1 MKQREHILDPG
12 AVPGSSTIN
21 TLENNMDWIT
31 ADLIDAI
38 NETSWFDGIG
48 TIIVLLIAYAAY
60 KWIKKNI

>member
-1 MKQREHILDPG
+1 LRTELDGG
-12 AVPGSSTIN
+12 ANPPSSTTN

-48 TIIVLLIAYAAY
+48 TIVVLLIAYAVY

>member
-1 MKQREHILDPG
+1 LRTELDEG
-12 AVPGSSTIN
+12 ANPSSSTTN

-48 TIIVLLIAYAAY
+48 TIVVLLIAYAVY

>member
-1 MKQREHILDPG
+1 MRVESCLDGG
-12 AVPGSSTIN
+12 ANPPSSTTN
-21 TLENNMDWIT
+21 TLENKMDWIT

-48 TIIVLLIAYAAY
+48 TIIILLVAYAVY

>member
-1 MKQREHILDPG
+1 LRADLDGG
-12 AVPGSSTIN
+12 ANPPSSTTN
-21 TLENNMDWIT
+21 TLENKMDWIT

-48 TIIVLLIAYAAY
+48 TILILLATYAAY

>member
-1 MKQREHILDPG
+1 
-12 AVPGSSTIN
+12 
-21 TLENNMDWIT
+21 MDWIT

-48 TIIVLLIAYAAY
+48 TIVVLLIAYAVY

>member
-1 MKQREHILDPG
+1 LRTELDEG
-12 AVPGSSTIN
+12 ANPSSSTTN

-48 TIIVLLIAYAAY
+48 TIVVLLIAYAAY

>member
-1 MKQREHILDPG
+1 
-12 AVPGSSTIN
+12 
-21 TLENNMDWIT
+21 MDWIT

-48 TIIVLLIAYAAY
+48 TIIILLVAYAVY